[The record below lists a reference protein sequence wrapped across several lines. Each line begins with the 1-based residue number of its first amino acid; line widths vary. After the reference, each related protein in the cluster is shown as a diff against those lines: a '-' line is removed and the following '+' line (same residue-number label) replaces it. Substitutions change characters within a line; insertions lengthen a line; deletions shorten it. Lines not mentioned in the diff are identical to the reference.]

1 MPLPTFHIDDDHK
14 FVFQDGDIIHPVY
27 RDGTGPGVLILH
39 ELPGMS
45 PKCIELAQLVME
57 QGYTV
62 YLPLLFGD
70 PRQFSM
76 GKGLLSLI
84 KLCVTKE
91 FTCLSTNGPSRIS
104 NWLRALSRRIKSE
117 CGGKG
122 VGAIGM
128 CMTGNIII
136 SLMLDDSVMAPVIS
150 QPSFPIW
157 SIGFPGLASKEAR
170 KRALAVPDQDV
181 KLAAARASAKNIPL
195 LAYRFASDAHVP
207 AEHFVSLREA
217 FGPCLRGREI
227 PTGAANPGNIR
238 DGSHCVLTESFVNTP
253 GHPTRQA
260 LDEILEHFAV
270 QLR

>member
-1 MPLPTFHIDDDHK
+1 MTTFHVDDDHK
-14 FVFQDGDIIHPVY
+14 FIFQDGGITHPVY
-27 RDGTGPGVLILH
+27 RDGSGPGVLILH

-45 PKCIELAQLVME
+45 PKCIELAELVME
-57 QGYTV
+57 QEYTV

-70 PRQFSM
+70 PGQFSM

-84 KLCVTKE
+84 RLCVTKE

-104 NWLRALSRRIKSE
+104 NWLRALCRRAKSE

-136 SLMLDDSVMAPVIS
+136 SLMLDDSVMAPVMS

-170 KRALAVPDQDV
+170 KRALAVPDEDV
-181 KLAAARASAKNIPL
+181 KLAAERAKASNVPL
-195 LAYRFASDAHVP
+195 LAYRFASDTHVP
-207 AEHFVSLREA
+207 AERFVSLREA

-238 DGSHCVLTESFVNTP
+238 DGSHCVLTEHFVNTP

-260 LDEILEHFAV
+260 LDEILEHFAA
-270 QLR
+270 QLRNS